1 MNLVLPEIVSVGI
14 YHSKVAEKSRKISKN
29 RKTTMFEIEMP
40 LEEGGVSY
48 INQEEM
54 PIRPGLI
61 ICAKPGQ
68 MRHTKFPFKCLYIHM
83 IVREGILYDE
93 LMQMQNYIE
102 TNEAERCFAILEKLS
117 SYTVESV
124 DYDMIRMQSLVLEL
138 ISFLIQTEKKR
149 TYCEQIKSNHYAS
162 IEQAMRYI
170 DEHFDSDL
178 SLNVIAEQVGF
189 SPVHFRALA
198 ARQHLRDSSLDGIL
212 PGITVSRQ
220 LRPLKINFAQLFRT
234 KPSQFRR
241 FLRAGEPQDAPQ
253 SRRRFL
259 FLRTVLIRD
268 QVILHTV
275 FIEQASHPGVVG
287 RRRADHPRAVG
298 NGG

>member
-93 LMQMQNYIE
+93 LIQMQNYIE

-189 SPVHFRALA
+189 SPVHFHNVFKA
-198 ARQHLRDSSLDGIL
+198 STGK
-212 PGITVSRQ
+212 T
-220 LRPLKINFAQLFRT
+220 
-234 KPSQFRR
+234 
-241 FLRAGEPQDAPQ
+241 LRAYVEERRIQKAVNLLLTTDQTLTQIAYACGFSSQ
-253 SRRRFL
+253 SYFSYAFKRKMHL
-259 FLRTVLIRD
+259 TPRD
-268 QVILHTV
+268 YVK
-275 FIEQASHPGVVG
+275 AVVK
-287 RRRADHPRAVG
+287 RYEA
-298 NGG
+298 N